1 MSKIHGIVNY
11 IIRNFNRKW
20 IKSDKTWTIVAFN
33 DADKCRKSMYN
44 NCQNFHVLYNINM
57 NDTPAEQ
64 TNPLPVLT
72 ERELEI
78 FKKLRAGATPKEIA
92 FDLKIAHGTF
102 LTHQGNLYRKLDVHT
117 INELLTKYSSIA
129 LPEIKPPINKY
140 AGAVFNHWYTIADDL
155 GSSISGGLNFEEI
168 QGCYNNT
175 YTICGNVSDKD
186 DAYIGLAAYPD
197 PSTLE
202 AIKKA
207 RVICFTALGDGN
219 IYEATIITAK
229 GEADEDYSFHGK
241 NFITEKGEISTFSF
255 NIDEISQSH
264 LYGNDAPFIKD
275 NIEAF
280 YIRCFSAGDFK
291 LKIWDVK
298 IFF

>member
-1 MSKIHGIVNY
+1 MNNAPDINK
-11 IIRNFNRKW
+11 
-20 IKSDKTWTIVAFN
+20 KSAPI
-33 DADKCRKSMYN
+33 
-44 NCQNFHVLYNINM
+44 
-57 NDTPAEQ
+57 
-64 TNPLPVLT
+64 LT
-72 ERELEI
+72 KREREL
-78 FKKLRAGATPKEIA
+78 FTKLLAGATPKEIA
-92 FDLKIAHGTF
+92 YELKIAHGTF
-102 LTHQGNLYRKLDVHT
+102 LTHQRNLYRKLEVHT
-117 INELLTKYSSIA
+117 INELLTKYSSVTTS
-129 LPEIKPPINKY
+129 LPEITPIINKY

-155 GSSISGGLNFEEI
+155 GSSISGGLNFEDI
-168 QGCYNNT
+168 QGCYINT
-175 YTICGNVSDKD
+175 YTIYGNVSDKD

-197 PSTLE
+197 RSTLE

-207 RVICFTALGDGN
+207 KVICFTAQGDGN

-229 GEADEDYSFHGK
+229 GEADEDYSFYGK